1 MFSDSITT
9 QLANLTSLRWL
20 DLSCSLQVPDFSSI
34 SYNLSSQLTVRAG
47 VEYTYIPGGYLS
59 SSNLDWLKGLRNLRG
74 LFLSGVDLSE
84 ASKFPQWANPL
95 SDLFNLRSLW
105 LSNCKIMGKVPVN
118 QLLNLTQMY
127 VLAMDFNSFTSQIPV
142 RLANMTS
149 LLALVLTGSNL
160 KGTIPYLPQLQELHV
175 GNTNLT
181 IDLESMFAV
190 PWPRLKFLDI
200 RSSQVIGSIPPS
212 FANTTS
218 LVTFIAYNCFIEGN
232 IPSSMTNL
240 SRLERLHLE
249 LNRLVGQIPASI
261 SNLKSLAYLSL
272 IQNSLEGKIP
282 DSICNISS
290 LQYLAL
296 SSNNLSGKLPDCITH
311 FPKLQVLYLSLN
323 SFTGTIP
330 SLTSFFKSS
339 NPYIVGLGYNKLTVK
354 LDQQLFSPS
363 FQPQVLD
370 LSSCNISGEIPDFL
384 SNQTQLAFLSL
395 AYNNLS
401 GSIPSWLFHLPNL
414 GCLDLS
420 FNRLQGFLPPT
431 IQMNLFFGPTIL
443 NLAGN
448 LLEGLIPS
456 LLENI
461 DAINLSANNFIGCI
475 PPQIGLGNAR
485 YISLSGNKLTGQIP
499 VSFCQENNAIML
511 LDLSNNSL
519 SGSLPGSLGNCTSLS
534 FLNIAHNNLS
544 SSIPAVLGNAKSLSN
559 LDLTGNHFEGPF
571 PTFIQKLQNLVVLKM
586 GYNNFAGKIPHF
598 IGDLKNLRI
607 LVLKSNF
614 FNESI
619 PPDINKLEKLQI
631 MDFSDNKLSGTIPEK
646 LDGLKTLITRPMDGF
661 LVMSFRQCMLV

>member
-1 MFSDSITT
+1 MKLQNWLALFICFVSNISAITCCLDNERAALLSFKSQLADPSNRLSSWNGRNCCTWHGIRCSNMLHVVSVDLRNPNPTSFIVNMTSELVSSSNSTSSALIGSISSSLFTLAHIRHLDLSYNNFQFSRIPTRIANLTHLTYLNPSNSMFSDSITT

-249 LNRLVGQIPASI
+249 LNRLVGQIPASKFFRGKNPRF
-261 SNLKSLAYLSL
+261 NL
-272 IQNSLEGKIP
+272 
-282 DSICNISS
+282 
-290 LQYLAL
+290 
-296 SSNNLSGKLPDCITH
+296 
-311 FPKLQVLYLSLN
+311 
-323 SFTGTIP
+323 
-330 SLTSFFKSS
+330 
-339 NPYIVGLGYNKLTVK
+339 
-354 LDQQLFSPS
+354 
-363 FQPQVLD
+363 
-370 LSSCNISGEIPDFL
+370 
-384 SNQTQLAFLSL
+384 
-395 AYNNLS
+395 
-401 GSIPSWLFHLPNL
+401 
-414 GCLDLS
+414 
-420 FNRLQGFLPPT
+420 
-431 IQMNLFFGPTIL
+431 
-443 NLAGN
+443 
-448 LLEGLIPS
+448 
-456 LLENI
+456 
-461 DAINLSANNFIGCI
+461 
-475 PPQIGLGNAR
+475 
-485 YISLSGNKLTGQIP
+485 
-499 VSFCQENNAIML
+499 
-511 LDLSNNSL
+511 
-519 SGSLPGSLGNCTSLS
+519 
-534 FLNIAHNNLS
+534 
-544 SSIPAVLGNAKSLSN
+544 
-559 LDLTGNHFEGPF
+559 
-571 PTFIQKLQNLVVLKM
+571 
-586 GYNNFAGKIPHF
+586 
-598 IGDLKNLRI
+598 
-607 LVLKSNF
+607 
-614 FNESI
+614 
-619 PPDINKLEKLQI
+619 
-631 MDFSDNKLSGTIPEK
+631 
-646 LDGLKTLITRPMDGF
+646 
-661 LVMSFRQCMLV
+661 